1 MKAVAYLDLLGF
13 SNAVLRNAEE
23 ALAMLNSY
31 NSILHFGIVESELHP
46 SSGYPPELQKLAK
59 RSSTE
64 SFKDFLPFSDSIFIT
79 SDDCSDFLLQLG
91 EFLYK
96 SFHLTAHF
104 YAHPENE
111 KDPIETRNIGLGDDG
126 NGGLTVVEAPCRIPP
141 ALFRGGVAFGDVNH
155 VKPTALIDGNRTEGY
170 ILVGD
175 AVVKAVGMEKAVKGP
190 RIVFGNEVFEQL
202 NDDAR
207 LYTRSLPEDSNLFE
221 LLWPGMPYIL
231 ENPMENEFSYF
242 CDMFIPVYNLW
253 SYYKNDR
260 VVSVQYER
268 FIELV
273 VASALRLYS
282 HVGMN
287 DFALEQIGKV
297 IDGKFSGA
305 EMTKIFG
312 YLNVFGRN

>member
-1 MKAVAYLDLLGF
+1 
-13 SNAVLRNAEE
+13 
-23 ALAMLNSY
+23 
-31 NSILHFGIVESELHP
+31 
-46 SSGYPPELQKLAK
+46 LQKLAK

-175 AVVKAVGMEKAVKGP
+175 AVVKAAGMEKAVKGP
-190 RIVFGNEVFEQL
+190 RIVFGHEVFEQL

-231 ENPMENEFSYF
+231 ENPMENEFSHF